1 MEIEQ
6 KIVNIKEIKEN
17 KDNPRKI
24 SKSQL
29 ERLKLSLQKF
39 PEMLSIR
46 EIVVDENM
54 VILGGNMRY
63 RALKEL
69 GEKTVPVKIIKG
81 LSEEQKKEF
90 IIKDNNNYGEW
101 DIDLLQTWDIDL
113 LKEWDLNLMDF
124 NIIERKTGKIK
135 EEFIYT
141 PTTVL
146 NTRDKVWQDRRK
158 EWLDLGIQSEIG
170 REDGL
175 IYNGNPQSINI
186 ILKKEQAEK
195 LDNKKYSWEEFL
207 EEYPEYNKLKGTSVF
222 DPVLCELMY
231 RWFCIENGKILD
243 PFCGGSVRGVVAGY
257 LGYKYTGIDIR
268 EEQITAN
275 KKQIEDILKVKQSNV
290 NYILDDARNVDKI
303 NDNFDFIFTCPP
315 YFNIEKYSEL
325 ENDIS
330 NINDYNEFLKIYAD
344 IIKKAIDKLN
354 SNRFACFVVSN
365 FRDKRGFYYDFV
377 GDTIRIFKQNNIKL
391 YNEAILVNQIGS
403 APIRINKYMKTR
415 KLVKLH
421 QNVLIF
427 YKDDINKIKELNF
440 KN

>member
-17 KDNPRKI
+17 KGNPRKI

-69 GEKTVPVKIIKG
+69 GEKTVPVKIIKC

-101 DIDLLQTWDIDL
+101 DIDLLQNWDIDL
-113 LKEWDLNLMDF
+113 LKDWDLNLMDF
-124 NIIERKTGKIK
+124 NIIERKHGKIK
-135 EEFIYT
+135 DEFIYN

-146 NTRDKVWQDRRK
+146 NTREKVWQDRRK

-170 REDGL
+170 RENGL
-175 IYNGNPQSINI
+175 IYNQSQQPIDVY
-186 ILKKEQAEK
+186 LKKEQAEK
-195 LDNKKYSWEEFL
+195 LDNRKYNWEEFL
-207 EEYPEYNKLKGTSVF
+207 EKYPEYNKLKGTSIF

-275 KKQIEDILKVKQSNV
+275 KKQIEDILKEKQSNV
-290 NYILDDARNVDKI
+290 NYILDDAKNIDKI

-315 YFNIEKYSEL
+315 YFNIEKYSDL
-325 ENDIS
+325 KNDIS
-330 NINDYNEFLKIYAD
+330 NINNYDEFLKIYAD

-377 GDTIRIFKQNNIKL
+377 GDTIRIFEQNNVKL

-403 APIRINKYMKTR
+403 APIRINKNMKTR

-427 YKDDINKIKELNF
+427 YKGDINKIKELNF

>member
-1 MEIEQ
+1 MEIET
-6 KIVNIKEIKEN
+6 KIVDIKKINENIN
-17 KDNPRKI
+17 NPRKI

-54 VILGGNMRY
+54 MILGGNMRY

-69 GEKTVPVKIIKG
+69 GEDKVPVKIIRG
-81 LSEEQKKEF
+81 FTEEQKKEF
-90 IIKDNNNYGEW
+90 IIKDNNAYGEW
-101 DIDLLQTWDIDL
+101 DVDLLQNWDIDL
-113 LKEWDLNLMDF
+113 LKDWDLNLMDF

-170 REDGL
+170 RENGL
-175 IYNGNPQSINI
+175 IYNQSQQPIDVY
-186 ILKKEQAEK
+186 LKKEQAEK
-195 LDNKKYSWEEFL
+195 LDNRKYNWEEFL
-207 EEYPEYNKLKGTSVF
+207 EKYPEYNKLKCTSIF

-275 KKQIEDILKVKQSNV
+275 KKQIEDILKEKQSNV
-290 NYILDDARNVDKI
+290 NYILDDAKNIDKI

-330 NINDYNEFLKIYAD
+330 NINNYDEFLKIYAD

-377 GDTIRIFKQNNIKL
+377 GDTIRIFEQNNVKL

-403 APIRINKYMKTR
+403 APIRINKNMKTR

-427 YKDDINKIKELNF
+427 YKGDINKIKELNF

>member
-1 MEIEQ
+1 
-6 KIVNIKEIKEN
+6 
-17 KDNPRKI
+17 
-24 SKSQL
+24 
-29 ERLKLSLQKF
+29 
-39 PEMLSIR
+39 
-46 EIVVDENM
+46 
-54 VILGGNMRY
+54 
-63 RALKEL
+63 
-69 GEKTVPVKIIKG
+69 
-81 LSEEQKKEF
+81 
-90 IIKDNNNYGEW
+90 
-101 DIDLLQTWDIDL
+101 
-113 LKEWDLNLMDF
+113 MDF
-124 NIIERKTGKIK
+124 NIIERKHGKIK
-135 EEFIYT
+135 DEFIYT

-170 REDGL
+170 RENGL
-175 IYNGNPQSINI
+175 IYNQSQQPIDVY
-186 ILKKEQAEK
+186 LKKEQAEK
-195 LDNKKYSWEEFL
+195 LDNRKYNWEEFL
-207 EEYPEYNKLKGTSVF
+207 EKYPEYNKLKCTSIF

-275 KKQIEDILKVKQSNV
+275 KKQIEDILKEKQSNV
-290 NYILDDARNVDKI
+290 NYILDDAKNIDKI

-315 YFNIEKYSEL
+315 YFNIEKYSDL
-325 ENDIS
+325 KNDIS
-330 NINDYNEFLKIYAD
+330 NINNYDEFLKIYAD

-377 GDTIRIFKQNNIKL
+377 GDTIRIFEQNNVKL

-403 APIRINKYMKTR
+403 APIRINKNMKTR

-427 YKDDINKIKELNF
+427 YKGDIKKIKELNF

>member
-6 KIVNIKEIKEN
+6 KIVNITEIKEN

-29 ERLKLSLQKF
+29 ERLKVSLQKF

-46 EIVVDENM
+46 EIIVDENM
-54 VILGGNMRY
+54 TILGGNMRY

-69 GEKTVPVKIIKG
+69 GEKTIPVRIVTG
-81 LSEEQKKEF
+81 LSDAQKKEF

-195 LDNKKYSWEEFL
+195 LDNKKHSWEEFL
-207 EEYPEYNKLKGTSVF
+207 EEYPEYNKLKSTSIF

-290 NYILDDARNVDKI
+290 NYISDDARNVDKI

-391 YNEAILVNQIGS
+391 YNEAILVNQMGS

-427 YKDDINKIKELNF
+427 YKGDINKIKELNF

>member
-1 MEIEQ
+1 MKIEQ
-6 KIVNIKEIKEN
+6 KIVNITEIKEN

-69 GEKTVPVKIIKG
+69 GEKTVPVKIIKC
-81 LSEEQKKEF
+81 LTEEQKKEF

-101 DIDLLQTWDIDL
+101 DVDLLQNWDIDL
-113 LKEWDLNLMDF
+113 LKDWDINLMDF

-175 IYNGNPQSINI
+175 IYGGNPQSINI

-195 LDNKKYSWEEFL
+195 LYNKKYSWEEFL

-290 NYILDDARNVDKI
+290 NYISDDARNVDKI

-403 APIRINKYMKTR
+403 APIRINKNMKTR

-427 YKDDINKIKELNF
+427 YKGDINKIKELNF